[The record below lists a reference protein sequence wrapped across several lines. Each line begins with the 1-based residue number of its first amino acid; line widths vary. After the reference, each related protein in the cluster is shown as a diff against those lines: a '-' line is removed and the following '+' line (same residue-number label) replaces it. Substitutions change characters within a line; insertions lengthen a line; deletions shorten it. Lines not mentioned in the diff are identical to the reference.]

1 MLTVS
6 VIIFAA
12 AAVFGLLNL
21 VAVLGNK
28 QTSRPLIYLHGILAA
43 TALVL
48 LAVFTINS
56 TGSSPVISLFLFIIV
71 AVVGFYLF
79 ARDVTKKAVPKA
91 VALTHGI
98 VAVVSFIILLI
109 FLFNH

>member
-1 MLTVS
+1 MLTIS

-21 VAVLGNK
+21 IAVLGNK
-28 QTSRPLIYLHGILAA
+28 QTSKPVVYTHGILAA

-48 LAVFTINS
+48 LIIFIINS
-56 TGSSPVISLFLFIIV
+56 TGSSPIVSLILFIIV
-71 AVVGFYLF
+71 ALVGFFLF
-79 ARDVTKKAVPKA
+79 ARDISKKSVPKA

-98 VAVVSFIILLI
+98 VAVISFIILLI
-109 FLFNH
+109 FLL